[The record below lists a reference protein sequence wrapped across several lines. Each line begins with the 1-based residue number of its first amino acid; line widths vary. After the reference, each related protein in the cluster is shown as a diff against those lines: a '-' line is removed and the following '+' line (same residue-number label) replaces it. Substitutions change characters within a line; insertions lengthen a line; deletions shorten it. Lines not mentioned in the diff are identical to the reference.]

1 MRYVSIA
8 LVLLL
13 ALAVGVGCAK
23 NIEGK
28 KIDGAKTKDLLAAG
42 TNEKK
47 VVQMFGE
54 PQQKEQLSSGETKYI
69 YYYREKGFMA
79 GFHRRD
85 ADPEEQQRLE
95 VYLKD
100 DTVQRYR
107 YVSAEL
113 DPITKDI
120 PDMVPEKK

>member
-1 MRYVSIA
+1 MRYLSVA

-23 NIEGK
+23 TFEGK
-28 KIDGAKTKDLLAAG
+28 QIDGAKTKDLLAPG

-54 PQQKEQLSSGETKYI
+54 PQQKEQLPSGETKYT
-69 YYYREKGFMA
+69 YYYRMKDFMA
-79 GFHRRD
+79 FFHRRN

-95 VYLKD
+95 VFFKN

-107 YVSAEL
+107 YVTAEL
-113 DPITKDI
+113 DPITTDI
-120 PDMVPEKK
+120 APIVPEKK

>member
-69 YYYREKGFMA
+69 YYYRETGFMA
-79 GFHRRD
+79 GFHRGN
-85 ADPEEQQRLE
+85 ADPQEQQRLE
-95 VYLKD
+95 VYLKN

-107 YVSAEL
+107 YVYAEL